1 MDMNYLFL
9 GLIGIAVIL
18 ITIKL
23 TSVIKAK
30 PDKETLLMQIM
41 PIIFNTFVEIEKLYK
56 ANNEGF
62 NALLEIATIEIKEQ
76 VNATTYL
83 SDAQKE
89 YLTTEV
95 IKSYISD
102 LLFELYSKK
111 IQ

>member
-1 MDMNYLFL
+1 MDLNYLFL
-9 GLIGIAVIL
+9 GLIGIVTIL

-23 TSVIKAK
+23 TYVLKTK
-30 PDKETLLMQIM
+30 PDRDLLLMQIM
-41 PIIFNTFVEIEKLYK
+41 PIIFNTFIEIEKLYR

-62 NALLEIATIEIKEQ
+62 DALLAIATEMIKEQ
-76 VNATTYL
+76 VGSSTYL
-83 SDAQKE
+83 SNDQKE

-102 LLFELYSKK
+102 LLFELYRKK